1 MSELRRPVPKP
12 RPAPGRPHPTPSP
25 IRSSPTTGPFPVA
38 PSSPSPGPPPERPT
52 PASTP
57 TRPSTVPMAK
67 LSPVREPPVPPLADD
82 EDREPES
89 PAELLPAE
97 LLPARS
103 RAQRLRAERKA
114 RRLRLQRVLQVTG
127 GALAI
132 VVVISVVLALTSGGG
147 GNAAHSA
154 APRPTGTATAANLE
168 FPVAATA
175 FLGSAASDI
184 AAVTTYDYRRLDDA
198 LNAGLAVTT
207 GTYREQYRLALTGD
221 LARTAT
227 AEHVVHTFEVLDV
240 GLGAMTTTQARV
252 LVFGQERVTDDT
264 TGPSGRVTPITL
276 TATIKHIGN
285 RYLIS
290 DLVQDG
296 DPGLPPGGPD
306 LAVAVD
312 AARTEVVNTLSYRRS
327 DFPDDLQHA
336 LDGATSPLR
345 EQLQS
350 SAPDVRAAMTA
361 GNYDM
366 SGTVSETAV
375 VRADPETVTLMIAA
389 EQTRTVDGA
398 SQPTVIQH
406 RYEVTVTRTE
416 TGWAASRISSVDG
429 DA

>member
-1 MSELRRPVPKP
+1 MARLLPVPP
-12 RPAPGRPHPTPSP
+12 
-25 IRSSPTTGPFPVA
+25 
-38 PSSPSPGPPPERPT
+38 
-52 PASTP
+52 
-57 TRPSTVPMAK
+57 
-67 LSPVREPPVPPLADD
+67 PVREPVESALVEPDLDAESSTEELPP
-82 EDREPES
+82 
-89 PAELLPAE
+89 
-97 LLPARS
+97 RS

-114 RRLRLQRVLQVTG
+114 RRVRLQRALQVAG

-147 GNAAHSA
+147 GNAAHSG
-154 APRPTGTATAANLE
+154 APQPTQTATGANLQ

-198 LNAGLAVTT
+198 LNAGLDVTT
-207 GTYREQYRLALTGD
+207 GTYRQQYQLALTGD

-240 GLGAMTTTQARV
+240 GLGAMTAAQAKV
-252 LVFGQERVTDDT
+252 LIFGRERVTDDT
-264 TGPSGRVTPITL
+264 TGPQGRVNSITL

-290 DLVQDG
+290 DLAQDG

-306 LAVAVD
+306 LPVAVD

-327 DFPDDLQHA
+327 DFPGDLQHA

-350 SAPDVRAAMTA
+350 AAPETRAAMTA

-366 SGTVSETAV
+366 SGTVTATAV
-375 VRADPETVTLMIAA
+375 VRADADTVTLMIAA
-389 EQTRTVDGA
+389 EETRTVDGA
-398 SQPTVIQH
+398 SQPTVIPH

-429 DA
+429 DV